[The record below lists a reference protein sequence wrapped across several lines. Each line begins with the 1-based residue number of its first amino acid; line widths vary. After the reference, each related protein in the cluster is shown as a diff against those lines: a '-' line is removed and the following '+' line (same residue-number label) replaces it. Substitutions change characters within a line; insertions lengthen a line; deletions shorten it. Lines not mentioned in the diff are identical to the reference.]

1 MLTPVRLVAAF
12 AAAVLVGVLLA
23 PGATPGQAGKPT
35 FKPEE
40 LEQVVAP
47 IALYPDPVVAQIF
60 MASTYPI
67 EVVQAARL
75 VQAKPDL
82 EGEQLDAEL
91 KKQTWDDSVKSL
103 TRLPQVLTMMNE
115 KLDWTQ
121 KLGDAFLGQQRD
133 VMDAVQRL
141 RARAQA
147 SGNLQSTSQ
156 QTVTVEAAEA
166 PAASPAATAAAPPA
180 PAGSPPPPPPA
191 ASQPPPA
198 EQTVIKIEPTDPQV
212 VYVPSYSPTVVYG
225 AWPYPA
231 YPPYYYYPPGY
242 VAGAALSFTAGV
254 VVGGALW
261 GGCNWNRGE
270 VDIDIDRQTNFSA
283 NVNVEQTRTN
293 VQQARAEGQQARAEG
308 QQARAEGQQARAEGQ
323 QARAE
328 AQQQRRSEAQSG
340 QGNRTSWQH
349 DPEHRKGVQYRD
361 QATQQRYDRTGVPDA
376 AGREAYRGR
385 AEQARPDVSR
395 GSAAGQTPSRSQGSA
410 AFEGL
415 GQGRSAQESSQRGAS
430 SVSSARSGGYAAS
443 GGGARAAG
451 GARAGGGARGG
462 GGRR

>member
-1 MLTPVRLVAAF
+1 MLTLLRLVAALATVVF
-12 AAAVLVGVLLA
+12 LVVFLA
-23 PGATPGQAGKPT
+23 PGAPHGQTAKAL

-40 LEQVVAP
+40 LEQIVAP
-47 IALYPDPVVAQIF
+47 IALYPDPVLAQIF

-75 VQAKPDL
+75 VQGKPDL
-82 EGEQLDAEL
+82 KGEQLDAEL

-103 TRLPQVLTMMNE
+103 TRLPQVLSMMNE

-121 KLGDAFLGQQRD
+121 KLGDAVLAQQKE

-141 RARAQA
+141 RAKAQA

-156 QTVTVEAAEA
+156 QKVTVEAGEA
-166 PAASPAATAAAPPA
+166 PAASPAATAGAPP
-180 PAGSPPPPPPA
+180 PAGSPPPPPA
-191 ASQPPPA
+191 ASAAPPA
-198 EQTVIKIEPTDPQV
+198 QQTVIKIEPTDPQV

-242 VAGAALSFTAGV
+242 AAGAALSFTAGV

-261 GGCNWNRGE
+261 SGCNWNRGE
-270 VDIDIDRQTNFSA
+270 VDIDVDRQTNFSA

-293 VQQARAEGQQARAEG
+293 VQQARSEGQQARAEG
-308 QQARAEGQQARAEGQ
+308 QQARTEGRQARAEGQ
-323 QARAE
+323 
-328 AQQQRRSEAQSG
+328 SG
-340 QGNRTSWQH
+340 QGNRASWQH

-361 QATQQRYDRTGVPDA
+361 QATQQRYNRTGVPDA

-385 AEQARPDVSR
+385 AEQARQDVSR
-395 GSAAGQTPSRSQGSA
+395 SSAGGQTAPRAGGSAAGQAASRGQGGSA

-415 GQGRSAQESSQRGAS
+415 GQGRSAQDSSQRGAS
-430 SVSSARSGGYAAS
+430 SVSSARSGGYAGS
-443 GGGARAAG
+443 GGARAAG
-451 GARAGGGARGG
+451 GARAGGAARGG

>member
-1 MLTPVRLVAAF
+1 MSAEGGVMFTRVRLVAPV
-12 AAAVLVGVLLA
+12 AAVVVLFTF
-23 PGATPGQAGKPT
+23 GAALGQGAKAT
-35 FKPEE
+35 FEPEE
-40 LEQVVAP
+40 LEQIVAP
-47 IALYPDPVVAQIF
+47 IALYPDPVLAQIF

-82 EGEQLDAEL
+82 KGEQLDAEL
-91 KKQTWDDSVKSL
+91 RKQTWDDSVKSL
-103 TRLPQVLTMMNE
+103 TRLPQVLSMMNE

-121 KLGDAFLGQQRD
+121 KLGDAVLGQQKD

-156 QTVTVEAAEA
+156 QTVTVEAGEA
-166 PAASPAATAAAPPA
+166 RAASPAATATAAPP
-180 PAGSPPPPPPA
+180 PAGAPPPPPA
-191 ASQPPPA
+191 ASSSPPA
-198 EQTVIKIEPTDPQV
+198 QQTVIKIEPTDPQV

-231 YPPYYYYPPGY
+231 HPPYYYHPPGY

-261 GGCNWNRGE
+261 SGCNWNRGE

-283 NVNVEQTRTN
+283 NVNVEPTRTN
-293 VQQARAEGQQARAEG
+293 VQQART
-308 QQARAEGQQARAEGQ
+308 EGQQARAEGQ

-328 AQQQRRSEAQSG
+328 AQQARAEGQSG
-340 QGNRTSWQH
+340 QGNRASWQH

-385 AEQARPDVSR
+385 AEQARQDVSR
-395 GSAAGQTPSRSQGSA
+395 GSAAGQTASRSQGAQGGQGSA

-415 GQGRSAQESSQRGAS
+415 GQGRAAQDSSQRGAS

-443 GGGARAAG
+443 GGARPAG
-451 GARAGGGARGG
+451 GARAGGAARGG